1 MCYWVHW
8 KGWCLVTQLCPWN
21 SLGQNT
27 GVGSLSLRQGI
38 FPTQGSRILGWVTV
52 PFSRGSS
59 RPRDQIQVSCVAG
72 WILYQLSHQGSLRTL
87 EWVVYPFSSG
97 SSWGRNQTRASCIA
111 GRLFT
116 NWAMR
121 EALIREAIIGKDG
134 KTQFLMLGH
143 LESSDIYE
151 NLLPLKNFYGL

>member
-8 KGWCLVTQLCPWN
+8 KGWCLVTQSCPWN
-21 SLGQNT
+21 SLDQNT
-27 GVGSLSLRQGI
+27 GVGI

-52 PFSRGSS
+52 PFFRGSS
-59 RPRDQIQVSCVAG
+59 WPRDQSQVSCIAG

-97 SSWGRNQTRASCIA
+97 SSWCRNQTRASCIA
-111 GRLFT
+111 GGFFT

-121 EALIREAIIGKDG
+121 EALIREAIIGKGG
-134 KTQFLMLGH
+134 KTQFLMLGY
-143 LESSDIYE
+143 LESSDMYE
-151 NLLPLKNFYGL
+151 NLLPLKNFHGL